1 VHAAEWYGRFADA
14 RYLIIDASP
23 KRQHDPPQGNGLETV
38 ANPDLFANGPPH
50 ELLAEWRRS
59 DPVLWQDMDGQAGF
73 FAVLTHADVVHA
85 SRNPV
90 LFSASEGG
98 ITLEDA
104 TPETLE
110 MSRNMLVA
118 MDPPRHVAYRRPIAP
133 SFKAKV
139 IAGLEG
145 EVRVICRGIMGHA
158 RDAGPDLDFIHDV
171 AAPLPTRVMGR
182 LMGLPEADWPSVHR
196 LAERMLS
203 SQDPN
208 VEGAG
213 DQASLFEMAAYAMGF
228 IADRRA
234 DEPRPDLTTVLLD
247 EEFDGKR
254 MTDADIAS
262 LFVQLV
268 GAGNDTTK
276 TMTSS
281 GLLTLLQHPA
291 QLAELRD
298 DPNLITGA
306 VEEILRWANP
316 VHYMRRTTTDD
327 TSLHGV
333 SIGVGQKV
341 ALYYTSANRDE
352 TVFGEPQRFDIH
364 RSPNP
369 HLSFGIGE
377 HFCLGVHLARLEAR
391 VFFEEL
397 LAAFPSIELTGEPVR
412 LQSNFNNA
420 YRLMPVR
427 LAG

>member
-1 VHAAEWYGRFADA
+1 
-14 RYLIIDASP
+14 
-23 KRQHDPPQGNGLETV
+23 
-38 ANPDLFANGPPH
+38 
-50 ELLAEWRRS
+50 
-59 DPVLWQDMDGQAGF
+59 MDGQPGF

-110 MSRNMLVA
+110 MSRNMLVV

-133 SFKAKV
+133 SFRAKV

-145 EVRVICRGIMGHA
+145 EVRAICRGIMGDA

-196 LAERMLS
+196 LAERLLS
-203 SQDPN
+203 SQDPD

-213 DQASLFEMAAYAMGF
+213 DQASLFEMATYAMGF

-268 GAGNDTTK
+268 GASIRPNWPSSAMTRISSRARWRRSSVGPIRFTTCAGRPP
-276 TMTSS
+276 TTRPCTGCRSAGARRSPCTTPPPTATRRSS
-281 GLLTLLQHPA
+281 
-291 QLAELRD
+291 
-298 DPNLITGA
+298 
-306 VEEILRWANP
+306 ANP
-316 VHYMRRTTTDD
+316 SGS
-327 TSLHGV
+327 TSTAAPIPT
-333 SIGVGQKV
+333 SPS
-341 ALYYTSANRDE
+341 ASASTSAWAYTSPAWRPA
-352 TVFGEPQRFDIH
+352 FSS
-364 RSPNP
+364 RS
-369 HLSFGIGE
+369 S
-377 HFCLGVHLARLEAR
+377 
-391 VFFEEL
+391 
-397 LAAFPSIELTGEPVR
+397 
-412 LQSNFNNA
+412 
-420 YRLMPVR
+420 
-427 LAG
+427 

>member
-1 VHAAEWYGRFADA
+1 MSPGGGEGTVCGGTVDFADA

-23 KRQHDPPQGNGLETV
+23 TRQHDPPQGTGLMTL
-38 ANPDLFANGPPH
+38 ASPDLFANGPPH

-59 DPVLWQDMDGQAGF
+59 HPVVWQDMDGQPGF
-73 FAVLTHADVVHA
+73 FAVLTHADIVHV
-85 SRNPV
+85 SRDPA

-98 ITLEDA
+98 ITLEDS
-104 TPETLE
+104 TPEALE
-110 MSRNMLVA
+110 MSRNMLVV

-145 EVRVICRGIMGHA
+145 EIRAICRVIMGEA

-182 LMGLPEADWPSVHR
+182 LMGLPEADWPLVHR

-203 SQDPN
+203 SQDPD

-213 DQASLFEMAAYAMGF
+213 DQASMFEMAAYAMGF

-254 MTDADIAS
+254 MSDADIAS

-281 GLLTLLQHPA
+281 GLLALLEHPA
-291 QLAELRD
+291 QLAELRA
-298 DPNLITGA
+298 DPNLIAAA
-306 VEEILRWANP
+306 V
-316 VHYMRRTTTDD
+316 
-327 TSLHGV
+327 
-333 SIGVGQKV
+333 
-341 ALYYTSANRDE
+341 
-352 TVFGEPQRFDIH
+352 
-364 RSPNP
+364 
-369 HLSFGIGE
+369 
-377 HFCLGVHLARLEAR
+377 
-391 VFFEEL
+391 
-397 LAAFPSIELTGEPVR
+397 
-412 LQSNFNNA
+412 
-420 YRLMPVR
+420 
-427 LAG
+427 

>member
-1 VHAAEWYGRFADA
+1 M
-14 RYLIIDASP
+14 IDASP
-23 KRQHDPPQGNGLETV
+23 TKEPEFPSERTALAD
-38 ANPDLFANGPPH
+38 PDLFANGAPH
-50 ELLAEWRRS
+50 ALLAELRRTQ
-59 DPVLWQDMDGQAGF
+59 PVAWQDMEGQQGF
-73 FAVLTHADVVHA
+73 FAVLTHADVVHV
-85 SRNPV
+85 SRNPI

-104 TPETLE
+104 TPESLE
-110 MSRNMLVA
+110 MSRNMLVV
-118 MDPPRHVAYRRPIAP
+118 MDPPRHGAYRRPIAP
-133 SFKAKV
+133 SFKSKV

-145 EVRVICRGIMGHA
+145 EVRAICRGIMGEA
-158 RDAGPDLDFIHDV
+158 REAGPDLDFIHDV
-171 AAPLPTRVMGR
+171 AAPLPTRVVGR
-182 LMGLPEADWPSVHR
+182 LMGLPETDWPLVHR
-196 LAERMLS
+196 LSERMLS

-213 DQASLFEMAAYAMGF
+213 DQASLFELAAYAMGF

-247 EEFDGKR
+247 EEFDGKQ

-276 TMTSS
+276 TLTSS
-281 GLLTLLQHPA
+281 GLLALLQHPA

-298 DPNLITGA
+298 DPDLIAGA
-306 VEEILRWANP
+306 VEETLRWANP
-316 VHYMRRTTTDD
+316 VHYMRRTATAD
-327 TSLHGV
+327 TVLHGV
-333 SIGVGQKV
+333 PIGAGQKV

-352 TVFGEPQRFDIH
+352 SVFSEPQRFDIR

-369 HLSFGIGE
+369 HLAFGIGE

-397 LAAFPSIELTGEPVR
+397 LTAFGSVALTGEPVR
-412 LQSNFNNA
+412 LRSNFNNA

-427 LAG
+427 LGE

>member
-1 VHAAEWYGRFADA
+1 
-14 RYLIIDASP
+14 
-23 KRQHDPPQGNGLETV
+23 
-38 ANPDLFANGPPH
+38 
-50 ELLAEWRRS
+50 LAQLRRS
-59 DPVLWQDMDGQAGF
+59 DPVVWQEMEGQSGF

-85 SRNPV
+85 SRNPI

-98 ITLEDA
+98 ITLEDS
-104 TPETLE
+104 TPEMLE
-110 MSRNMLVA
+110 MSRNMLVV

-145 EVRVICRGIMGHA
+145 EIRVICRGIMNEAHE
-158 RDAGPDLDFIHDV
+158 AGPDLDFIHDV

-213 DQASLFEMAAYAMGF
+213 DQASLFELAAYAMDF

-234 DEPRPDLTTVLLD
+234 ADPRPDLTTVLLD
-247 EEFDGKR
+247 EEFDGKQ
-254 MTDADIAS
+254 MTDGDIAS

-281 GLLTLLQHPA
+281 GLLALLAHPA
-291 QLAELRD
+291 QLVELRD
-298 DPNLITGA
+298 DPELIPGA

-316 VHYMRRTTTDD
+316 VHYMRRTATED

-333 SIGVGQKV
+333 PIGAGQKV

-352 TVFGEPQRFDIH
+352 TVFSESQRFDIH

-369 HLSFGIGE
+369 HLAFGIGE

-391 VFFEEL
+391 VFFDEL
-397 LAAFPSIELTGEPVR
+397 LVSFPSIELAGEPVR
-412 LQSNFNNA
+412 LVSNFNNA
-420 YRLMPVR
+420 YRLLPVR
-427 LAG
+427 LGG

>member
-1 VHAAEWYGRFADA
+1 
-14 RYLIIDASP
+14 
-23 KRQHDPPQGNGLETV
+23 
-38 ANPDLFANGPPH
+38 
-50 ELLAEWRRS
+50 
-59 DPVLWQDMDGQAGF
+59 MDGQPGF

-110 MSRNMLVA
+110 MSRNMLVV

-133 SFKAKV
+133 SFRAKV

-145 EVRVICRGIMGHA
+145 EVRAICRGIMGDA

-196 LAERMLS
+196 MAERMLS
-203 SQDPN
+203 SQDPD

-213 DQASLFEMAAYAMGF
+213 DQASLFEMATYAMGF

-281 GLLTLLQHPA
+281 GLLALLQHPA

-298 DPNLITGA
+298 DPDLITGA

-333 SIGVGQKV
+333 PIGGGQKV

-352 TVFGEPQRFDIH
+352 AVFGEPQRFDIH

-397 LAAFPSIELTGEPVR
+397 LAAFPSIELTGEPGR

>member
-1 VHAAEWYGRFADA
+1 M
-14 RYLIIDASP
+14 IDASP
-23 KRQHDPPQGNGLETV
+23 TKEPELPSGLTTL
-38 ANPDLFANGPPH
+38 ADLDLFADGPPH
-50 ELLAEWRRS
+50 ALLAEWRRTQ
-59 DPVLWQDMDGQAGF
+59 PVAWQDMEGQQGF
-73 FAVLTHADVVHA
+73 FAVLTHADVVHV

-98 ITLEDA
+98 ITLEDT
-104 TPETLE
+104 TPESLE
-110 MSRNMLVA
+110 MSRNMLVV
-118 MDPPRHVAYRRPIAP
+118 MDPPRHGAYRRPIAP

-145 EVRVICRGIMGHA
+145 EVRAICRGIMGEA
-158 RDAGPDLDFIHDV
+158 RETGPDLDFIHDV
-171 AAPLPTRVMGR
+171 AAPLPTRVVGR
-182 LMGLPEADWPSVHR
+182 LMGLPEADWPLVHR
-196 LAERMLS
+196 LSERMLS

-208 VEGAG
+208 VEGTG
-213 DQASLFEMAAYAMGF
+213 DQASLFELAAYAMGF

-247 EEFDGKR
+247 EEFDGKQ

-276 TMTSS
+276 TLTSS
-281 GLLTLLQHPA
+281 GLLALLQHPA
-291 QLAELRD
+291 QLAELRE
-298 DPNLITGA
+298 DPNLIAGA

-316 VHYMRRTTTDD
+316 VHYMRRTATAD

-333 SIGVGQKV
+333 PIGAGQKV

-352 TVFGEPQRFDIH
+352 SVFSEPQRFDIH

-369 HLSFGIGE
+369 HLAFGIGE

-397 LAAFPSIELTGEPVR
+397 LAAFGSVALTGEPVR

-427 LAG
+427 LGE

>member
-1 VHAAEWYGRFADA
+1 VVRSHRRGEV
-14 RYLIIDASP
+14 LIIDASP
-23 KRQHDPPQGNGLETV
+23 TRQHDPPNRIGEATL

-50 ELLAEWRRS
+50 DLLAELRRTE
-59 DPVLWQDMDGQAGF
+59 PVVWQEMEGQSGF
-73 FAVLTHADVVHA
+73 FAVLTHADVVHV
-85 SRNPV
+85 SRNPM

-110 MSRNMLVA
+110 MSRNMLVV
-118 MDPPRHVAYRRPIAP
+118 MDPPRHVEYRRPIAP

-145 EVRVICRGIMGHA
+145 EIRAICRGIMAEA
-158 RDAGPDLDFIHDV
+158 RQAGPDLDFIHDV
-171 AAPLPTRVMGR
+171 ASPLPTRVMGR
-182 LMGLPEADWPSVHR
+182 LMGLPQADWPSVHR
-196 LAERMLS
+196 LSERMLS

-208 VEGAG
+208 VDGGG
-213 DQASLFEMAAYAMGF
+213 DQGALFELAAYAMGF

-234 DEPRPDLTTVLLD
+234 DEPRSDLTTVLLD
-247 EEFDGKR
+247 EEFDGKC

-281 GLLTLLQHPA
+281 GLLALLQYPD
-291 QLAELRD
+291 QLAELRH
-298 DPNLITGA
+298 DPDLIPGA

-316 VHYMRRTTTDD
+316 VHYMRRTATAD
-327 TSLHGV
+327 TSVHGV
-333 SIGVGQKV
+333 PIAVGQKV
-341 ALYYTSANRDE
+341 AMYYTSANRDE
-352 TVFGEPQRFDIH
+352 MVFTEPQRFDIH

-369 HLSFGIGE
+369 HLAFGIAE
-377 HFCLGVHLARLEAR
+377 HFCLGVHLARLEGR
-391 VFFEEL
+391 IFFEEL
-397 LAAFPSIELTGEPVR
+397 LAAFPVMELTGEPLR

-427 LAG
+427 LAT